1 MLRLFSGNLYFLVFH
16 ENVKSFNYLVIKVR
30 IKLCVRKIGKAQ
42 PNPGQLP
49 TPHHRPVPPRPA
61 PSRPAPFQRNYFT
74 CLPSGAMTILRG
86 L

>member
-49 TPHHRPVPPRPA
+49 TPHPRPVPPRPA
-61 PSRPAPFQRNYFT
+61 PPHSNEIISHVYLLEQ
-74 CLPSGAMTILRG
+74 
-86 L
+86 